1 MEPTEVKEAPLIY
14 SDFIFVKNLQNGSS
28 GAVHLSRSKRDFR
41 TIKKD
46 QLYAIK
52 VLLTL
57 DITRV
62 KSEVEISLKLSHP
75 NIVKCHATFVDRGGS
90 QCLVLDYCPQGDIFP
105 IDLPSEEMIVKIT
118 RDIVNA
124 LVYCHSK
131 GITHRDIKPENI
143 LIDGDTYKLCDF
155 GGSIHLEPGQISI
168 STYGTE
174 QYLAPELFKK
184 YPYTTGV
191 LDMWSLGCTIYEL
204 TTGLQTFRS
213 RRHVLSCI
221 YNFPSW
227 MKPDSPVRDFIS
239 KLLVLNQNDRM
250 TAVQALEHPYLKV

>member
-1 MEPTEVKEAPLIY
+1 MEPTEVKEDPLIY
-14 SDFIFVKNLQNGSS
+14 SDFVFVRSLQEGSS

-46 QLYAIK
+46 QVYAIK
-52 VLLTL
+52 VLLE
-57 DITRV
+57 
-62 KSEVEISLKLSHP
+62 KSRAKTEVEISLKLSHP
-75 NIVKCHATFVDRGGS
+75 NIVKCHAVFIDRGGS
-90 QCLVLDYCPQGDIFP
+90 QCLVLDYCPKGDIFEV
-105 IDLPSEEMIVKIT
+105 DLPSEETIVKIA
-118 RDIVNA
+118 RDIVKA
-124 LVYCHSK
+124 LAYCHSQ

-143 LIDGDTYKLCDF
+143 LTDGDTYKLCDF
-155 GGSIHLEPGQISI
+155 GGSIHLDPGQISI

-191 LDMWSLGCTIYEL
+191 PDMWSLGCTIYEL

-213 RRHVLSCI
+213 RKHALSCI

-227 MKPDSPVRDFIS
+227 IKPESSVKDFIS
-239 KLLVLNQNDRM
+239 KLLVLNQNERM
-250 TAVQALEHPYLKV
+250 TAVQALEHPYLKN